1 MGPVVVMHGYPWQ
14 THTIRQQTDRLIKTV
29 CEEVGCENW
38 AKGWTSAIDESTQL
52 GQSQA
57 FYIRHQSGRTHR
69 EHRSGDGLTYFSF
82 ESGQRC
88 FAEHQTMPQRFLIV
102 DGDYSHKRGIRR
114 DGLSGPQWIDDLLEG
129 HDRLATSG

>member
-1 MGPVVVMHGYPWQ
+1 MHGYPWQ
-14 THTIRQQTDRLIKTV
+14 THTIRQQPDRMIRTV

-38 AKGWTSAIDESTQL
+38 ANGWTSAIDTSTQL
-52 GQSQA
+52 GQMQA
-57 FYIRHQSGRTHR
+57 DYIRYQSGRTFR
-69 EHRSGDGLTYFSF
+69 ETFGGGLTRFIF

-102 DGDYSHKRGIRR
+102 DGDYSNKGRVRR
-114 DGLSGPQWIDDLLEG
+114 DEMSGPQWIDDLLEG